1 MPEKDSTDSIV
12 PLDASSPFTLPGFFE
27 SLGDDVLYAAV
38 CEECETRLI
47 PPRPACY
54 ACGSRSLELEE
65 QSHSGTI
72 VSYTSVNRPPSGFES
87 MAPYS
92 IAIVEL
98 ESGGRILGRVDAP
111 IDEVSIGQPVRLD
124 VRDPE
129 VSVVNALSYEEEW
142 PIHVFVPE
150 S

>member
-1 MPEKDSTDSIV
+1 MSKDSTESSF

-27 SLGDDVLYAAV
+27 SLGNDVLYAAV

-54 ACGSRSLELEE
+54 ACGSHSLQLEE

-72 VSYTSVNRPPSGFES
+72 VSYTSANRPPSGFES
-87 MAPYS
+87 LAPYS

-111 IDEVSIGQPVRLD
+111 IHELYIGQPVRLD

-129 VSVVNALSYEEEW
+129 VPVVNALSYEEEW

-150 S
+150 A